1 MRLKIRIN
9 FICIVL
15 LSVASSC
22 THLEP
27 RKPLNEKKTSFLDAS
42 VIRNKHQYNL
52 EQQLFKTVMKRDSTL
67 TYQSSQYGFWY
78 AFKTQS
84 STENSLPQKGDRVL
98 FDYEIADLNGILLYG
113 KEELGPITYYVDEEE
128 LLPALREGI
137 RMMRPGEEVV
147 FLFPSYLC
155 FGYLGD
161 GEKIAINQPLRFTI
175 SLLSLS
181 RAK

>member
-1 MRLKIRIN
+1 M
-9 FICIVL
+9 
-15 LSVASSC
+15 LSVTNSC
-22 THLEP
+22 TRLEP

-42 VIRNKHQYNL
+42 VIRNKRQYDL
-52 EQQLFKTVMKRDSTL
+52 EQQLFKTVMKRDTTL
-67 TYQSSQYGFWY
+67 AYQSSQYGFWY
-78 AFKTQS
+78 AFKSQS
-84 STENSLPQKGDRVL
+84 ATKNPLPQKGDRVL
-98 FDYEIADLNGILLYG
+98 FDYEIADLNGTLLYS
-113 KEELGPITYYVDEEE
+113 KEELGQITYYVDEEE

-175 SLLSLS
+175 SLLSL
-181 RAK
+181 ATGK

>member
-1 MRLKIRIN
+1 MRLKIN

-22 THLEP
+22 TRLEP

-42 VIRNKHQYNL
+42 VIRNKRQYDL

-84 STENSLPQKGDRVL
+84 TTENPLPQKGDRVL

-113 KEELGPITYYVDEEE
+113 KEELGQITYYVDEEE

-137 RMMRPGEEVV
+137 RIMRPGEEVV

-161 GEKIAINQPLRFTI
+161 GEKITINQPLRFTI
-175 SLLSLS
+175 FLVSLA
-181 RAK
+181 RGK